1 MSLRLPAVSFVC
13 LFLTTAA
20 LPACAPPG
28 PVTVDPP
35 GSGGKSGG
43 GSGGSKGS
51 GGSSSGGTHG
61 SGGTSSGE
69 TGSGGSSGSGGSAS
83 GGNSGVSSGGVSGT
97 GGGSSSGGNTG
108 SGGSM
113 MDAGVVDAPMGD
125 SASSGGASAGGRG
138 GRGGQGSGG
147 TVGSGGGS
155 ASGGATGSGGAPA
168 VMCTPP
174 TGGSQGYT
182 TRFWDCCKPS
192 CAWSQNAGGKSPA
205 RTCNKQNQTVGAGD
219 QSACSGGDAHACWD
233 MAPWAESDTKAYAYA
248 AFNGGGCGTCYELK
262 FTGQSNSNNNDP
274 GAKALCGKTLVV
286 QVINIGNI
294 TQGQFDLMIPGGG
307 VGDFNACSNQ
317 WGVSGSALGERY
329 GGVMLTCQKQNNELE
344 ARKACTLDG
353 CSKLF
358 SSSNLSL
365 LHAGCDWTVNWLNTA
380 DNPKVVYSQ
389 VACPNELTSKSGLR

>member
-1 MSLRLPAVSFVC
+1 MRLRLPAVSFAC
-13 LFLTTAA
+13 LLATTAG
-20 LPACAPPG
+20 PSACAPPG
-28 PVTVDPP
+28 PITVDPP
-35 GSGGKSGG
+35 GSGGSGAKNGG

-51 GGSSSGGTHG
+51 GGSASGGTHG
-61 SGGTSSGE
+61 SGGTSSG
-69 TGSGGSSGSGGSAS
+69 GSSGSGGAAS
-83 GGNSGVSSGGVSGT
+83 GGSIGTASGGVSGS
-97 GGGSSSGGNTG
+97 GGAASSGGNMG
-108 SGGSM
+108 SGGT
-113 MDAGVVDAPMGD
+113 MDAGVVDAPSVD
-125 SASSGGASAGGRG
+125 SASSGGAAAGGRG
-138 GRGGQGSGG
+138 GRGGSAGSGG
-147 TVGSGGGS
+147 SSAGSGGS
-155 ASGGATGSGGAPA
+155 TGSGGASGSGGA
-168 VMCTPP
+168 TVMCTPP

-192 CAWSQNAGGKSPA
+192 CAWTQNTGGKSPA
-205 RTCNKQNQTVGAGD
+205 KTCNKQNQTVGAGN

-262 FTGQSNSNNNDP
+262 FTGQSNSNNNDA

-317 WGVSGSALGERY
+317 WGVSGTALGERY
-329 GGVMLTCQKQNNELE
+329 GGVMLACQKQNNELE

-358 SSSNLSL
+358 SSANLSM

-389 VACPNELTSKSGLR
+389 VPCPNELTSKSGLR

>member
-1 MSLRLPAVSFVC
+1 MS
-13 LFLTTAA
+13 
-20 LPACAPPG
+20 
-28 PVTVDPP
+28 
-35 GSGGKSGG
+35 GSGGGA
-43 GSGGSKGS
+43 
-51 GGSSSGGTHG
+51 SSSGG
-61 SGGTSSGE
+61 S
-69 TGSGGSSGSGGSAS
+69 TGSGG
-83 GGNSGVSSGGVSGT
+83 
-97 GGGSSSGGNTG
+97 
-108 SGGSM
+108 M
-113 MDAGVVDAPMGD
+113 MDAGVVDAPSGD

-138 GRGGQGSGG
+138 GRTGQ
-147 TVGSGGGS
+147 
-155 ASGGATGSGGAPA
+155 ASGGSGTAGAPGSGGAP

-205 RTCNKQNQTVGAGD
+205 KTCNKQNQTVGAGD
-219 QSACSGGDAHACWD
+219 QSACSNGDAYACWD

-262 FTGQSNSNNNDP
+262 FTGQSNSNNDDP
-274 GAKALCGKTLVV
+274 GAKAMCGKTLVV

-294 TQGQFDLMIPGGG
+294 AQGQFDLMIPGGG

-365 LHAGCDWTVNWLNTA
+365 RHAGCDWTVNWLNTA
-380 DNPKVVYSQ
+380 DNPKVVYSRSP
-389 VACPNELTSKSGLR
+389 APTS